1 MQFFF
6 TFYCKSIILCQKENM
21 MKFNLKTSKLLDEN
35 KRPIVFC
42 HATPCKEKI
51 ESFLPLSHFGT
62 KTASQMRAIHF
73 VYNTLGIPE
82 PAFLPKELPG
92 FFQGR
97 KMPEIKTYHVHLSM
111 KSPLKILDFGQHSL
125 VQFYNWFSMN
135 YKPKSLFLTGEERCE
150 GDVVGPSKIKYK
162 KHLSDFIFVDPF
174 TKSEKDLKDE
184 LLAESLYNSKQPQN
198 VPKYI
203 PSFLFSVRSQINRD
217 CFSLA
222 EKVAFQRMIRFLEGE
237 GYDGFVYQNDHEDMG
252 NNSYIIFR
260 PQQVFE
266 VGKSENVHTVEPANK
281 SFLQKIENDFFK
293 TKGVLS
299 PIQRIQKYRQL
310 KYCRYYKKQK
320 I

>member
-1 MQFFF
+1 
-6 TFYCKSIILCQKENM
+6 
-21 MKFNLKTSKLLDEN
+21 MKIKLKNTKLQDEN
-35 KRPIVFC
+35 KRPIIFY

-62 KTASQMRAIHF
+62 KTASQMRSMHF
-73 VYNTLGIPE
+73 IYKALGLPE
-82 PAFLPKELPG
+82 PAVLPKEMPEV
-92 FFQGR
+92 FQGR
-97 KMPEIKTYHVHLSM
+97 KIPDITTYQVYLSM
-111 KSPLKILDFGQHSL
+111 KSPLKMSDFGQHSL

-135 YKPKSLFLTGEERCE
+135 YKPKSLFLTGAERCE

-184 LLAESLYNSKQPQN
+184 LLAESLYDTKYSRCA
-198 VPKYI
+198 PKYI
-203 PSFLFSVRSQINRD
+203 PSFLFPVRSQINRD
-217 CFSLA
+217 YFSLA

-266 VGKSENVHTVEPANK
+266 VGKSENVHTVEPAK
-281 SFLQKIENDFFK
+281 ITLLQKIENDFFESR
-293 TKGVLS
+293 GILS

-310 KYCRYYKKQK
+310 KYCRYVKKQK